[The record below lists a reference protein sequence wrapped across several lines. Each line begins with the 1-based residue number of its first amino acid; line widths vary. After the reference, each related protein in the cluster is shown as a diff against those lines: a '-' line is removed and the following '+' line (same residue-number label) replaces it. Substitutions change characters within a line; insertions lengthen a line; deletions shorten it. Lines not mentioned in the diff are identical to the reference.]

1 MTSLTFFGDKM
12 DHLFITSAKYGMSS
26 KEIKKYPYSGS
37 SFIIKTN
44 FTGIKIPYTNIKF

>member
-1 MTSLTFFGDKM
+1 
-12 DHLFITSAKYGMSS
+12 MSS